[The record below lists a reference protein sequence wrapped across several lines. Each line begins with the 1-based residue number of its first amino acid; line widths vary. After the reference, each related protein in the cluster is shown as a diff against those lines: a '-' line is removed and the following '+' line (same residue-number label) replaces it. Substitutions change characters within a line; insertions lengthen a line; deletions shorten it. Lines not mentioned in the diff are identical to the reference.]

1 LSINPEMFW
10 EALQN
15 EGLGL
20 YFANNSLSPL
30 VRFTQKMLELNL
42 THNLTRW
49 TSDQDVL
56 NYHLLDSAYC
66 LPLLSKLTQ
75 LKEPQRQSWMDLG
88 SGCGFPG
95 AVVTTAFPLW
105 DFTFM
110 DSVGKKMRVLE
121 ECAQSAGWDKSFLVS
136 RAEDLGKESQ
146 SRECWN
152 GITARAVA
160 DFRVVLEYAMPLL
173 TIGGHLVN
181 WMTHE
186 QLEILDASHK
196 ALSELRAKV
205 VNKLSY
211 QLPDTKN
218 LRWIVLVEKVGI
230 TPTTYPRPVGKALKK
245 PIQ

>member
-1 LSINPEMFW
+1 
-10 EALQN
+10 
-15 EGLGL
+15 
-20 YFANNSLSPL
+20 
-30 VRFTQKMLELNL
+30 
-42 THNLTRW
+42 
-49 TSDQDVL
+49 
-56 NYHLLDSAYC
+56 
-66 LPLLSKLTQ
+66 
-75 LKEPQRQSWMDLG
+75 
-88 SGCGFPG
+88 
-95 AVVTTAFPLW
+95 
-105 DFTFM
+105 M